1 MMHNQKN
8 MKYIKSINEYRKDN
22 VTEILDYILVCF
34 YEILENNNKYN
45 SGHIITADNKFRI
58 GIEIVKV
65 NSELLEEL
73 ELDIDVAIKRF
84 KDQYNY
90 IDVEVQ
96 SHKDM
101 WNFIELSIY
110 IDFDFKDFSLKEIE
124 HRYDG

>member
-1 MMHNQKN
+1 

-34 YEILENNNKYN
+34 ADILDDDNFNDDNSN
-45 SGHIITADNKFRI
+45 SGYIITPDKKFRI